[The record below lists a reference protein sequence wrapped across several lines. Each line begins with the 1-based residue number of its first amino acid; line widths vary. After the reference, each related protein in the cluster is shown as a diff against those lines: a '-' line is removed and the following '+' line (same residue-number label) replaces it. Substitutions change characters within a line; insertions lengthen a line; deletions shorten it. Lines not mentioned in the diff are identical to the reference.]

1 MTLSYIFSSYVIIHY
16 YYCWYSCEIRCH
28 ESRIESLFSVVQSL
42 FCLLFLCAAQNIR
55 LRRDASSYQA
65 PNFFFRRKPA
75 KHTNLWHSLL
85 ISHIRQY
92 YYMRFTISF
101 CVLLM
106 FLISNNDYYCSALY
120 YYCHYQWSLG
130 WVRVRHTVS
139 TDRIGSSTHGFFHII
154 YTSIWYKAT
163 VARSICNKLHGGETL
178 ANIQY
183 QNKKFINKISL

>member
-1 MTLSYIFSSYVIIHY
+1 MWNTLSRVKNRIVILG
-16 YYCWYSCEIRCH
+16 R
-28 ESRIESLFSVVQSL
+28 SVVVL
-42 FCLLFLCAAQNIR
+42 FAFLVRSAKYSIAS
-55 LRRDASSYQA
+55 RRQLIPSPQ
-65 PNFFFRRKPA
+65 FFFHRKPSNY
-75 KHTNLWHSLL
+75 TQISDSLS